1 MSGTAASPHFPCE
14 TCEVR
19 DKTICAA
26 LNDDE
31 LRQLNAIATAVKVRA
46 RGTVFYEGDDS
57 TYLFNVVTGAVR
69 LTKLLPDGR
78 CQVTGFLFPGDLL
91 GLAVTEVYAYSA
103 EALTD
108 ASLCRFA
115 RTSLTA
121 IMERFP
127 KLEHRLLGL
136 ASNELAQAQEHL
148 MILGRKTATERVA
161 TVLLK
166 LAKRIGQQ
174 VAGGRVLDLPMTRQD
189 IADYSGLTT
198 ETVSRIISRLRQDG
212 VIQTPNPTTVHIPE
226 TDALVDISGDV

>member
-1 MSGTAASPHFPCE
+1 MSRTSASTIFPCE

-19 DKTICAA
+19 DKAICAA

-31 LRQLNAIATAVKVRA
+31 LRQLNAIATAVKVRTG
-46 RGTVFYEGDDS
+46 GTVFYEGDDS
-57 TYLFNVVTGAVR
+57 TYLFNVVTGALR

-78 CQVTGFLFPGDLL
+78 RQVTGFLFPGDFL

-103 EALTD
+103 VALSDT
-108 ASLCRFA
+108 SLCRFA

-136 ASNELAQAQEHL
+136 ASNELAQAQEQL
-148 MILGRKTATERVA
+148 MILGRKTAAERVA
-161 TVLLK
+161 TVLLS
-166 LAKRIGQQ
+166 LAKRIGRP
-174 VAGGRVLDLPMTRQD
+174 VTGGRVLDLPMTRQD
-189 IADYSGLTT
+189 IGDYSGLST

-212 VIQTPNPTTVHIPE
+212 LIKTPNPTTVHIPE
-226 TDALVDISGDV
+226 TEALVDLSGDV